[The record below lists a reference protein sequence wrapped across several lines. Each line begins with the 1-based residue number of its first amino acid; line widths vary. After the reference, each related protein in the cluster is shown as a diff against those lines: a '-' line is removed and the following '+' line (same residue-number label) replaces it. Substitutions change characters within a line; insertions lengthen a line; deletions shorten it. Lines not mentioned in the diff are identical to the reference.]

1 MVIALAS
8 PPRLVEILMLARF
21 NKNSIACVLAFL
33 LLLCS
38 GRLVADE
45 LKQASTMSATR
56 CAGNAASSDMI
67 WKGFSGGFCVEWTT
81 KDVAAAESSTAG
93 ASAFSLAHEL
103 RQSFERENTPH
114 EAKNATAPNPCL
126 QENRVAVLSVAGSII
141 SLRETSMLSCKL
153 QAHPGGE
160 TRLYSIDLAKS
171 AAPKTSTA
179 KAEALK
185 LTDYF
190 SAATVFRSLRQD
202 ALVQKALETTGASPK
217 TLDDLIAALSSSP
230 AVLDDKHCYI
240 FPEDLLSRFAFHH
253 LQKDK
258 VGVRLGLPGAGPC
271 RDNLTSIG
279 ILLPAPRSLQKAL
292 SAASSRSQGFLMKDT
307 DAVAQGR
314 QTTIS
319 FHSGP

>member
-1 MVIALAS
+1 MRS
-8 PPRLVEILMLARF
+8 RF
-21 NKNSIACVLAFL
+21 NKKSVACVFAFL
-33 LLLCS
+33 LLLC
-38 GRLVADE
+38 ADG
-45 LKQASTMSATR
+45 LAAGGSKQTSATSATP

-67 WKGFSGGFCVEWTT
+67 WQGLSGGFCVEWTT
-81 KDVAAAESSTAG
+81 KDVAAAASPTAG
-93 ASAFSLAHEL
+93 ASAYSLAQEL
-103 RQSFERENTPH
+103 RQSFDEENTLH
-114 EAKNATAPNPCL
+114 VEKNATAPNPCL
-126 QENRVAVLSVAGSII
+126 QEHRVAILSIVGSII
-141 SLRETSMLSCKL
+141 SVRETSTLSCKL

-171 AAPKTSTA
+171 ATPKTSTA
-179 KAEALK
+179 KVEALK

-190 SAATVFRSLRQD
+190 SAAAVFRSLRQD
-202 ALVQKALETTGASPK
+202 ALVQKALETTGAAPK
-217 TLDDLIAALSSSP
+217 TLDDLIAALASSP
-230 AVLDDKHCYI
+230 AVLDDQHCYI

-271 RDNLTSIG
+271 RENLTSIG

-292 SAASSRSQGFLMKDT
+292 SAAASRSQGFLMKDT

-319 FHSGP
+319 FQSGP